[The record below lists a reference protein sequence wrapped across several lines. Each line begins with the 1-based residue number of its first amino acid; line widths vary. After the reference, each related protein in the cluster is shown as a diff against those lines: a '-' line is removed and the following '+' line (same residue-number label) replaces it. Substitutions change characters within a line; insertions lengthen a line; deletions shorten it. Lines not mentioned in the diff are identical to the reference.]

1 MTGTIVKNK
10 TRENNM
16 EIQIDKKREKDP
28 NLIDKKEYRKRY
40 AEFFQKF
47 DQEIKEMVNIPE
59 ENTLSWGSLLERNAI
74 EYSDNVALKFENTV
88 LTYKEFN
95 ENVNRYA
102 NYFISIG
109 LKKGDCVVILM
120 TNRTEL
126 LTIYS
131 AVSKIGAISSMIN
144 YELRK
149 KTLIHCISLTPGK
162 LIVLGEECYD
172 TFNDIRSELEL
183 SETQKFFF
191 VPDQGTM
198 TLPENFTNL
207 PEVVRNCPVDN
218 PSTVADVHTSDP
230 MAYIFTSGTTGLP
243 KAAIL
248 IHYRTAGYGLIFGQ
262 LLGQLTPNDTIYICL
277 PFFHG
282 TALMTGWSAAMGTGG
297 AVAVGRKFSSS
308 RFWDE
313 IRKYEATAFSYVGEI
328 CRYLMNQPPNPED
341 LNNSVRAV
349 IGNGLRPEIWVDFK
363 KRFNIEKIGEFYGA
377 SEGNG
382 GFANILNF
390 DCTTG
395 TTTGSYVIVKYDIE
409 NNEPIRNEKGY
420 MQKVKR
426 GETGL
431 LLIESEGPGATFR
444 GYTDKKATETK
455 IYRNVLK
462 QGDEWFNTG
471 DLMRDQ
477 GCSHAQF
484 VDRLGDTYRWK
495 GHNISTTE
503 VEEVLNVNDQVGMS
517 CVYGIQIPLTD
528 GRAGMATIV
537 PISSIENFNFKELAE
552 NFRQNLADYAIPI
565 FLRFK
570 SEISVTSTFK
580 FKKEVLKIEGFD
592 IDNID
597 DMLYVLLPNEL
608 DYQPLTKE
616 IYDNILHQKY
626 KF

>member
-1 MTGTIVKNK
+1 
-10 TRENNM
+10 M
-16 EIQIDKKREKDP
+16 EIQVEEKKRKKDP
-28 NLIDKKEYRKRY
+28 NLIDKKEYRNRY
-40 AEFFQKF
+40 AAFFKKY
-47 DQEIKEMVNIPE
+47 DKEIKEMVNIAE

-74 EYSDNVALKFENTV
+74 EYSDNIAIKFENTV
-88 LTYKEFN
+88 LTYREFN
-95 ENVNRYA
+95 EIVNRYA
-102 NYFISIG
+102 NYFISMG
-109 LKKGDCVVILM
+109 LKKGDCVVIIM

-126 LTIYS
+126 LTIYT

-144 YELRK
+144 HELRK
-149 KTLIHCISLTPGK
+149 KTLIHCLNLTPGK
-162 LIVLGEECYD
+162 FIVLGEECYD
-172 TFNDIRSELEL
+172 IFNDVRSEFEL
-183 SETQKFFF
+183 SGTQELFF

-198 TLPENFTNL
+198 TLPEFFTNL
-207 PEVVRNCPVDN
+207 PEVVKNFPIDN
-218 PSTVADVHTSDP
+218 PSTVANVHTSDP
-230 MAYIFTSGTTGLP
+230 IAYIFTSGTTGLP

-248 IHYRTAGYGLIFGQ
+248 IHYRTAGYGFIFGQ
-262 LLGQLTPNDTIYICL
+262 LVGQLTPNDIIYICL

-282 TALMTGWSAAMGTGG
+282 TALMTGWSSAMFMGA
-297 AVAVGRKFSSS
+297 AVAVGRKFSTS

-313 IRKYEATAFSYVGEI
+313 IRKYDATAFSYVGEI
-328 CRYLMNQPPNPED
+328 CRYLMNQPPSPED
-341 LNNSVRAV
+341 LNNSVRV
-349 IGNGLRPEIWVDFK
+349 IIGNGLRPEIWVDFK
-363 KRFNIEKIGEFYGA
+363 TRFDIPRIGHFYGA

-395 TTTGSYVIVKYDIE
+395 TTTGTYAIVKYDIE
-409 NNEPIRNEKGY
+409 NNNPIRNEKGY

-431 LLIESEGPGATFR
+431 LLIESKGADQTFR
-444 GYTDKKATETK
+444 GYTDKKATEAK
-455 IYRNVLK
+455 IYRNVFT

-495 GHNISTTE
+495 GHNVSTTE

-517 CVYGIQIPLTD
+517 CVYGIQIPHTD

-537 PISSIENFNFKELAE
+537 PTGSLDEFKLKNLAE
-552 NFRQNLADYAIPI
+552 NFRENLADYAIPL

-580 FKKEVLKIEGFD
+580 FKKEVLKTEGFD
-592 IDNID
+592 INIIND
-597 DMLYVLLPNEL
+597 KLFALLPNEL

-616 IYDNILHQKY
+616 IYENILDQEY